1 MFSSTAVAT
10 AAAPA
15 VATAV
20 ERRGGKRYLLRLAC
34 RVTSWDKH
42 FEAMQGTTTD
52 ISRTG
57 VRVVFP
63 DEVAPLKLHIGEAA
77 CVLIDLPHSPY
88 FTPRQLE
95 CMSRVVRIG
104 DEDPTGPTAAF
115 EIVRTR
121 VREQNGRLVDG
132 DLTTNLLQ

>member
-1 MFSSTAVAT
+1 MFPSTAVAT
-10 AAAPA
+10 A
-15 VATAV
+15 VAIAI
-20 ERRGGKRYLLRLAC
+20 ERRRGKRYLLRLAC
-34 RVTSWDKH
+34 RVTSWDGH
-42 FEAMQGTTTD
+42 FEEMQGTTTD

-63 DEVAPLKLHIGEAA
+63 DEVALPMLRIGETA
-77 CVLIDLPHSPY
+77 CVLVDLPESSC

-115 EIVRTR
+115 EIVRAR
-121 VREQNGRLVDG
+121 VRERDGRPVDE
-132 DLTTNLLQ
+132 DLTTKLLQ

>member
-10 AAAPA
+10 A
-15 VATAV
+15 VATAI

-34 RVTSWDKH
+34 RVTSWDGH
-42 FEAMQGTTTD
+42 FEEMGGTTTD

-63 DEVAPLKLHIGEAA
+63 DEVALPMLHIGETA
-77 CVLIDLPHSPY
+77 CVLVDLPHSPY

-95 CMSRVVRIG
+95 CICRVVRIG

-121 VREQNGRLVDG
+121 VRERNGRLADE
-132 DLTTNLLQ
+132 DPSTKFLQ

>member
-1 MFSSTAVAT
+1 MLSGTAVTT
-10 AAAPA
+10 AA
-15 VATAV
+15 VASAV
-20 ERRGGKRYLLRLAC
+20 ERRRGKRYLLRLAC
-34 RVTSWDKH
+34 RVTSWDGH
-42 FEAMQGTTTD
+42 FEEMRGTTTD

-63 DEVAPLKLHIGEAA
+63 DVVAPLKLHIGETA
-77 CVLIDLPHSPY
+77 CVLVDLPENPY

-95 CMSRVVRIG
+95 CICRVVRIG

-121 VREQNGRLVDG
+121 VRERNGRLVDG
-132 DLTTNLLQ
+132 DPITKLLQ